1 MYVSTW
7 HICFHSNVFS
17 KQMKVS
23 LSFFFPKVESILEFF
38 FLSFRFFLLLLPPL
52 FFLLFF
58 FYLDLDLDLD
68 LDFIYLFLIK

>member
-1 MYVSTW
+1 
-7 HICFHSNVFS
+7 
-17 KQMKVS
+17 MKVS

-38 FLSFRFFLLLLPPL
+38 FLSFRFFLLLIPTL
-52 FFLLFF
+52 FYLLFF